1 MSRYTFT
8 VIDIETKVTIPIATH
23 KVDLPKL
30 KRCRLDKNHV
40 MKHIASSP
48 TVLPNKY
55 PLSSNLENS

>member
-1 MSRYTFT
+1 MSRYTLT

-48 TVLPNKY
+48 TVCLLYTLTLPTIC
-55 PLSSNLENS
+55 SV